1 MASYPVNL
9 VGPTKKLSLVLFANL
24 VHTSLLSI
32 KSDISKLG
40 AGQEVKLI
48 AALRSG
54 IISSCG

>member
-1 MASYPVNL
+1 MNL
-9 VGPTKKLSLVLFANL
+9 VEPTKKLALVLFANL